1 MAGFMSVTGF
11 LSMWISN
18 TATTAMIIPIVHA
31 VLLKL
36 EDDMCSRLGLQ
47 ADDEGAIIGIKAK
60 TGYLASCQYCYFYAL
75 HL

>member
-1 MAGFMSVTGF
+1 MLGFISVTGF

-36 EDDMCSRLGLQ
+36 EDIMNSRIGLVV
-47 ADDEGAIIGIKAK
+47 DEEGVIIGRTKGKAGGR
-60 TGYLASCQYCYFYAL
+60 THRSSTFV
-75 HL
+75 